1 VKRFLA
7 PPSPLPCVQW
17 WRLCLDEAQMVEC
30 TGSKT
35 AEMARRLGAVHR
47 WAITGTPVQK
57 SMHGEYDPG
66 IFLCLLCIFNHALSV
81 TTVFFIFVSHIC
93 FGHLNV
99 LHVYVS
105 QYLICASVIP

>member
-57 SMHGEYDPG
+57 SVHGESIVAFYLFTKLSSNHV
-66 IFLCLLCIFNHALSV
+66 ILLTRVFCILISHFSFL
-81 TTVFFIFVSHIC
+81 VSKH
-93 FGHLNV
+93 V
-99 LHVYVS
+99 LYV
-105 QYLICASVIP
+105 LKFLVI

>member
-1 VKRFLA
+1 MKRFLA

-57 SMHGEYDPG
+57 SVHGESILEFYLF
-66 IFLCLLCIFNHALSV
+66 IYLLSCLLIML
-81 TTVFFIFVSHIC
+81 FF
-93 FGHLNV
+93 
-99 LHVYVS
+99 
-105 QYLICASVIP
+105 

>member
-1 VKRFLA
+1 MLCGIARFMLFDLPCRLRHVKRFLA

-47 WAITGTPVQK
+47 WAITGTPIQK
-57 SMHGEYDPG
+57 SMQGE
-66 IFLCLLCIFNHALSV
+66 
-81 TTVFFIFVSHIC
+81 FILVVHYFS
-93 FGHLNV
+93 L
-99 LHVYVS
+99 
-105 QYLICASVIP
+105 